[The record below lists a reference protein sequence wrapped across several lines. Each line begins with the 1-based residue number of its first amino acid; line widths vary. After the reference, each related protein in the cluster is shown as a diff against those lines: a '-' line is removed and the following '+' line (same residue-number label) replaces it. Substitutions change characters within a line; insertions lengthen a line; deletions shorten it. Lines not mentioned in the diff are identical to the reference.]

1 MKLTS
6 KWLSICAVGL
16 AATTIATAQVPT
28 MIHYQGKITTTAT
41 APFNGMGY
49 FRFALVGRTEV
60 YWSNDG
66 STGTAPA
73 APSANVPIA
82 VNNGLYSVM
91 LGDTNLTGM
100 TAAIDPAVFQ
110 NPILGLRVW
119 FSTDGVSFTQM
130 TPDMR
135 IASVGYA
142 MVAYTVVPGAIDAP
156 KLADESV
163 TNPKLAPLSVTADKM
178 ANNSVSTDSIAN
190 GAVTTPKLADVAVTT
205 SKLADAAVAPPKI
218 ADSAVT
224 TSKLADAAVLTPKI
238 ADAAVGTAKL
248 ADNAVTAIKLADN
261 AVHTSAIAD
270 NVITSEKLA
279 KGAITSRELAEE
291 ILLGG
296 PVSGVGSLQIY
307 SGVAGE
313 LVPTI
318 RLFGESGSVS
328 ASEALMLNMASSTQ
342 AVLKAESYGGRL
354 TLYDEDNRE
363 VARLGPNYW
372 NGGNLTLYQK
382 NGEIGV
388 SLLGDIYEN
397 NGGAILA
404 YNSGG
409 AWGVYIDGEDA
420 NGGGQ
425 VKITSASGAER
436 VDIKTDSTGAGLIT
450 LKSSA
455 GQEAFTL
462 NAADKLFT
470 IFDDLGELIQLGA
483 STESDDGG
491 GVFIVRNANEKS
503 TVYIG
508 GESSGSGG
516 EISVHD
522 ASGRETVEI
531 LGAESSSDGAQILLK
546 NSDYST
552 TIQIDGDAPNSEGW
566 IGLYR
571 NGETTA
577 AIELDA
583 RDADGYGR
591 ITTEVLEIKGGSDLS
606 ENFDLSPNSPAVQA
620 GMLLC
625 IDPAQPGNLIPSYTP
640 YDRTVAGV
648 LSGAGGVRPGMLM
661 GQAGSIANGK
671 YPVALTGRVFCLA
684 DAANGAIQP
693 GDLLTTSGTPGH
705 AMKATDHVRA
715 QGAIIGKAMTPLTK
729 GHGLVLVLITLQ

>member
-1 MKLTS
+1 MKLIS
-6 KWLSICAVGL
+6 KWLSICAIVL
-16 AATTIATAQVPT
+16 AARTIAAGQIPT
-28 MIHYQGKITTTAT
+28 MIHYQGKITTTA
-41 APFNGMGY
+41 AASPFNGMGY
-49 FRFALVGRTEV
+49 FRFALVGPSRV

-66 STGTAPA
+66 SIGSAAA

-100 TAAIDPAVFQ
+100 TTAIDPSVFE
-110 NPILGLRVW
+110 NPVLGLRVW

-142 MVAYTVVPGAIDAP
+142 MVANTVSQGAIDESR
-156 KLADESV
+156 LADASV

-178 ANNSVSTDSIAN
+178 ANNSVWTDSILN
-190 GAVTTPKLADVAVTT
+190 GAVTNPKLEDGAVGTTKIANLAVRTPKLADVAVTT
-205 SKLADAAVAPPKI
+205 SKLADAAVATPII
-218 ADSAVT
+218 ADNAVT
-224 TSKLADAAVLTPKI
+224 AV
-238 ADAAVGTAKL
+238 KL
-248 ADNAVTAIKLADN
+248 ADNAVR
-261 AVHTSAIAD
+261 TSAIAD
-270 NVITSEKLA
+270 GVITSEKLA
-279 KGAITSRELAEE
+279 QGAITSRELAEE

-313 LVPTI
+313 LAPTI

-328 ASEALMLNMASSTQ
+328 ASEALMLNTASSTQ

-363 VARLGPNYW
+363 AARLGANYS
-372 NGGNLTLYQK
+372 NGGQLTLYQK
-382 NGEIGV
+382 NGKTGV
-388 SLLGDIYEN
+388 SLIGDIYEN
-397 NGGAILA
+397 YGGAILA
-404 YNSGG
+404 CNSSG

-425 VKITSASGAER
+425 VRITSASGGER
-436 VDIKTDSTGAGLIT
+436 IDIKTDSTGAGFIT
-450 LKSSA
+450 VKSSA
-455 GQEAFTL
+455 GQEALVL
-462 NAADKLFT
+462 NAADKLLT
-470 IFDDLGELIQLGA
+470 ISDDFGELIQLGA
-483 STESDDGG
+483 STESDEGG

-516 EISVHD
+516 EISIHD
-522 ASGRETVEI
+522 ATGRETVEI

-546 NSDYST
+546 NAHYST

-571 NGETTA
+571 NGETNTA
-577 AIELDA
+577 IQLDA
-583 RDADGYGR
+583 YDADGHGR

-606 ENFDLSPNSPAVQA
+606 EHFDLSPNSPRVEA

-625 IDPAQPGNLIPSYTP
+625 IDPAQPGNLIPSHTP

-671 YPVALTGRVFCLA
+671 HPVALTGRVFCLA
-684 DAANGAIQP
+684 EASNGMIQP

-729 GHGLVLVLITLQ
+729 GRGLVLILITLQ